1 MLQVMQNQNKTYAVV
16 DGFPIPEDKVPVI
29 TIGFQPN
36 EIVFASDGY
45 PFLCNTLAESEQKLD
60 EQRRNDPLNIHTFK
74 ATKAFVE
81 GNNSFDD
88 RTYVRFSV

>member
-1 MLQVMQNQNKTYAVV
+1 
-16 DGFPIPEDKVPVI
+16 
-29 TIGFQPN
+29 
-36 EIVFASDGY
+36 
-45 PFLCNTLAESEQKLD
+45 LAESEQKLD